1 MVTKQLAALLAI
13 TISWLQIPVSAQ
25 TYSSFYKKS
34 ESSFTTI
41 ENSFNTPN
49 ASLAIDSSMSPKS
62 DRSSYVDR
70 ILEVNQLNNASRF
83 AGNKTAVLGTKSI
96 NPNSSEHPSFL
107 KESVRTTRNKCFAT
121 QAGNSNCNWFLI
133 IPFYSLMAQHTQNRR
148 AHS

>member
-1 MVTKQLAALLAI
+1 MVKKQLSALLVI
-13 TISWLQIPVSAQ
+13 TVSWLQIPASAQ

-62 DRSSYVDR
+62 NRSSYVDR

-83 AGNKTAVLGTKSI
+83 AGNKSAVLGAKNI
-96 NPNSSEHPSFL
+96 NPKSSESPSFL
-107 KESVRTTRNKCFAT
+107 KESVRTTRNTCLVT
-121 QAGNSNCNWFLI
+121 QAGSSNCN
-133 IPFYSLMAQHTQNRR
+133 
-148 AHS
+148 